1 MFLQWTRDESTLSE
15 VRRRADAAAAAA
27 AVSNADSAS
36 ASQYNRTGS
45 TAEGVDQLPVARVIV
60 ASAARI
66 PKVSLWMQTAITIV
80 C

>member
-15 VRRRADAAAAAA
+15 VRQRADAAAAAA

-45 TAEGVDQLPVARVIV
+45 TAEGADQLPVARVIV

-66 PKVSLWMQTAITIV
+66 AKVILWP
-80 C
+80 